1 VIKKQLISAINGS
14 ENRKRAENILQE
26 IDVHKKGDTF
36 ILTFPHKFSLEMFE
50 NKYLPEIKENIA
62 YNLQLNIRQ
71 NSGEKTNGSP
81 AGTNAAKKPFGREYT
96 FENFLHNKK
105 NYFPWIS
112 AKEIAEKNN
121 TEFNP
126 FVIFGMNSTGKTH
139 LLRSIANY
147 LVLEKKIDQGG
158 IFLANTENLNNIC
171 KNKNESRESITSKD
185 YLFIDDVHQLLHY
198 ESLQKELILIF
209 DHFHEQ
215 KKQMIFCFTGA
226 LSLLDSL
233 NPNLKSRLEW
243 GLLVRVK
250 KPDMDIRI
258 RYIKQKCQE
267 KRLHLSNEQ
276 ILTIAEKFENIRT
289 IQGIILKLFAFHKLV
304 TPQLSAHD
312 FQSILSSLDNGNN
325 KKSVDFE
332 ELVQLVCEEMDI
344 TPQEML
350 SKNRKKK
357 AVMSRQICMYL
368 ARQFLP
374 LSYPEI
380 GKKFGNR
387 DHSTVIYSVKKIEK
401 IKEHN
406 QETNNLLKNMIAK
419 CHSMVHE

>member
-1 VIKKQLISAINGS
+1 MIKKQLISAINGS
-14 ENRKRAENILQE
+14 ENRKKAEGILRE
-26 IDVHKKGDTF
+26 IDVHQKGDTLT
-36 ILTFPHKFSLEMFE
+36 LTFPHKFSLEMFQNE
-50 NKYLPEIKENIA
+50 YLPEIKKNIE
-62 YNLQLNIRQ
+62 YNLRLDIRQ
-71 NSGEKTNGSP
+71 NLQGKINESSAE
-81 AGTNAAKKPFGREYT
+81 ALAAQKPFGQEYS

-147 LVLEKKIDQGG
+147 LTLNNKTDPES
-158 IFLANTENLNNIC
+158 IFFANTETLKNIC
-171 KNKNESRESITSKD
+171 KERSESRESITSKD
-185 YLFIDDVHQLLHY
+185 FLFLDDVHQLIHY

-250 KPDMDIRI
+250 KPDMDVRI

>member
-1 VIKKQLISAINGS
+1 MIKKQLISAINGS
-14 ENRKRAENILQE
+14 ENRKRAESILQE

-71 NSGEKTNGSP
+71 NSGEKTNGSS

-96 FENFLHNKK
+96 FKNFLHNKK

-147 LVLEKKIDQGG
+147 LVLEKKKDQGG
-158 IFLANTENLNNIC
+158 IFLANTENLNNVY

-209 DHFHEQ
+209 DHFYEQ

-226 LSLLDSL
+226 LSLLDNL

-250 KPDMDIRI
+250 KPDLDVRI
-258 RYIKQKCQE
+258 RYIKQKCLE
-267 KRLHLSNEQ
+267 KRLNLSNEQ
-276 ILTIAEKFENIRT
+276 VLTIAEKFENIRT

-312 FQSILSSLDNGNN
+312 FQTILDSLDNGNN

-344 TPQEML
+344 SPQEML